1 MSSLT
6 TSPAWMSLQEHQ
18 KIMSEQHMR
27 MMFHE
32 DPDRFRKFSLSAGPL
47 FLDYSKNRITEKTV
61 SLLLDLARQCHV
73 SEWVNRM
80 FKGEKINFT
89 EHRAVLHTALR
100 NPSTETLL
108 VDGVNVREQVHH
120 VLSQMKRFTESVRS
134 GQWKGYTGE
143 TITDVVNIGIG
154 GSDLGPAMAARALE
168 EDCTVPRAH
177 FVSNV
182 DGAHLA
188 RTLKHL
194 NPARTLFVVASK
206 TFTTQ
211 ETLMNARSA
220 REWFL
225 SQARYEKF
233 IPLHFVALSTNQR
246 EVSAFGISPDHM
258 FEFWDWVGGRYSLW
272 SSIGLSLAL
281 TLGMDK
287 FSEMLLGAFEI
298 DEHFQTA
305 PLEKNMPVILALL
318 GVWYINFFNAQ
329 THAILPYDQGMSDF
343 VNYLQQMTMESN
355 GKSVTRE
362 GLPVDYATGS
372 ILWGGVGTNGQ
383 HAYFQLLHQG
393 TPLIPADFI
402 APMHSRTPL
411 GNHHKILL
419 SNFLAQTEALMRGKS
434 RSEAQ
439 AELISSGLEKSALQA
454 LLPHK
459 CFAGNRPSNSLLIDQ
474 LNPRSLGALVALYE
488 HKTFVQSLIWDINA
502 FDQWGVELGKQLAQG
517 IQAEWDQR
525 PEISNHDASTNGLLE
540 MIRKT

>member
-6 TSPAWMSLQEHQ
+6 SSPAWIALREHQ
-18 KIMSEQHMR
+18 KAMSAQHMR
-27 MMFHE
+27 MMFQA

-47 FLDYSKNRITEKTV
+47 FLDYSKNRITEKTIA
-61 SLLLDLARQCHV
+61 LLFDLARQCQV
-73 SEWVNRM
+73 SEWTNRM

-100 NPSTETLL
+100 DPSTEPLL
-108 VDGVNVREQVHH
+108 VDGMDVHEKVRQ
-120 VLSQMKRFTESVRS
+120 VLSQMRNFTESVCS
-134 GQWKGYTGE
+134 GRWKGYTGE

-154 GSDLGPAMAARALE
+154 GSDLGPAMAVQALV
-168 EDCTVPRAH
+168 EDCTGPRAH

-182 DGAHLA
+182 DGAHLV
-188 RTLKHL
+188 RTLRHL

-225 SQARYEKF
+225 SQARHEKF
-233 IPLHFVALSTNQR
+233 IPLHFVALSTNR
-246 EVSAFGISPDHM
+246 KEVSAFGISPDHM

-298 DEHFQTA
+298 DEHFRTA
-305 PLEKNMPVILALL
+305 PLEKNMPVILAML

-329 THAILPYDQGMSDF
+329 TQAILPYDQGMSDF
-343 VNYLQQMTMESN
+343 VSYLQQMTMESN

-362 GLPVDYATGS
+362 GIPVDYATGA

-402 APMHSRTPL
+402 APVHSRTPL
-411 GNHHKILL
+411 GNHHQVLL

-439 AELISSGLEKSALQA
+439 AELLASGMNEATIQA

-459 CFAGNRPSNSLLIDQ
+459 CFEGNRPSNSLLIDQ

-488 HKTFVQSLIWDINA
+488 HRTFVQSLIWNINA

-517 IQAEWDQR
+517 IQTEWHL
-525 PEISNHDASTNGLLE
+525 ESTVSSHDASTNGLLE